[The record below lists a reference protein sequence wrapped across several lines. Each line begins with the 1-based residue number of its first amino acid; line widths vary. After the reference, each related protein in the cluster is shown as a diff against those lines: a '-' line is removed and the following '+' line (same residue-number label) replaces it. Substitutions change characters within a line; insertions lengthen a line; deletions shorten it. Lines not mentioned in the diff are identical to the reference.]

1 MLFLAGLALFFVPH
15 FYTSFRSRAEG
26 QDIRRKWGEAKYMGL
41 YSLVSLAGFVLII
54 IGFGATR
61 PSPVLFEAPL
71 WGQHLNLILSSLALI
86 LIIASQFPAG
96 HIKQKLKHP
105 MLVGI
110 KLWALGHLLSN
121 GELNSVIL
129 FGLFLAYAVIDRIAV
144 KRRGDFGPVGVK
156 ADAKFDI
163 LSLVI
168 GGAVVLAFIVF
179 VHPKWIGVPVM

>member
-1 MLFLAGLALFFVPH
+1 
-15 FYTSFRSRAEG
+15 
-26 QDIRRKWGEAKYMGL
+26 
-41 YSLVSLAGFVLII
+41 
-54 IGFGATR
+54 
-61 PSPVLFEAPL
+61 
-71 WGQHLNLILSSLALI
+71 
-86 LIIASQFPAG
+86 
-96 HIKQKLKHP
+96 

-156 ADAKFDI
+156 ADAKYDI